1 MKGRFLSGYKPGK
14 PGLEKVLGSLEN
26 EVMEIIWKKDC
37 EVSVR
42 DVLDALAKRRD
53 LAYTTVMTIMGRL
66 EEKNILEKRKVGNA
80 FIFKPVLSREEFTGQ
95 IVGGLI
101 DDLLND
107 FSDTAVSHFIRR
119 VEEKDRSVLEKLEI
133 SLTENKESDDDSI
146 IQ

>member
-1 MKGRFLSGYKPGK
+1 MKGYSLGGYKPGK

-26 EVMEIIWKKDC
+26 EVMEIIWKKNC

-42 DVLDALAKRRD
+42 DVLDALTKRRD

-95 IVGGLI
+95 VVGGLI

-107 FSDTAVSHFIRR
+107 FSDTAMSHFIRR
-119 VEEKDRSVLEKLEI
+119 VEEKDRSVLEKLEK
-133 SLTENKESDDDSI
+133 SLTENKESEDDSNI
-146 IQ
+146 